1 MSNSDKESAGTG
13 CLRNVLRQEA
23 DKGLSV
29 RLRAVNMT
37 LQIEAHIK
45 VFKSEQQVVKYDPQ
59 LEFSVALFFLEI
71 DILQIRI
78 EMT

>member
-1 MSNSDKESAGTG
+1 MSQKCAPSGS
-13 CLRNVLRQEA
+13 RQRVVSEA
-23 DKGLSV
+23 KSGQHDI
-29 RLRAVNMT
+29 T
-37 LQIEAHIK
+37 EAHIK